1 MMCDK
6 METKTTG
13 EKVKVRLRS
22 GEMSPIGKALED
34 VRGTYIKNR
43 WKSFSYGPIINR
55 DGEKPK
61 ALLYFSAPISEEHLK
76 VLRRFFGITGISYD
90 FDRGLELTVELLKP

>member
-13 EKVKVRLRS
+13 EKVKVKLRS
-22 GEMSPIGKALED
+22 GEVSPIGKALED

-55 DGEKPK
+55 DREKPK
-61 ALLYFSAPISEEHLK
+61 AVLYFSAPINEQHLMVIRK
-76 VLRRFFGITGISYD
+76 SFEIIGINYD
-90 FDRGLELTVELLKP
+90 FTRGIELTVELLKP